1 MPARSFHVQ
10 QQWAKS
16 RYMSMVR
23 AISRFA
29 VIALCSMGQVGG
41 PGVPAVLAGQGEP
54 MLLAAAD
61 CYGIAQRIAAER
73 GGQVHSAEAA
83 SRDGRPVCVIV
94 VLVPG
99 KGGQRGRRMEIVVSA
114 D

>member
-1 MPARSFHVQ
+1 
-10 QQWAKS
+10 
-16 RYMSMVR
+16 MSMVR

-29 VIALCSMGQVGG
+29 VVALCSTGLFGLRSA
-41 PGVPAVLAGQGEP
+41 PAVHAGQSEP
-54 MLLAAAD
+54 VLVAAAD
-61 CYGIAQRIAAER
+61 CYGLGQRIAAER

-83 SRDGRPVCVIV
+83 TRDGRPVCVIV

-99 KGGQRGRRMEIVVSA
+99 KGGQRGRRMEIVVPA